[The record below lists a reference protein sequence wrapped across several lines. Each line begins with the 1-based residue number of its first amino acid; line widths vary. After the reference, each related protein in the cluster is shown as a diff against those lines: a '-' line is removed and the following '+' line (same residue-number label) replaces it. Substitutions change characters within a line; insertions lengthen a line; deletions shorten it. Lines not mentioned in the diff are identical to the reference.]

1 MGLFTNYNKEGPG
14 VYEDDLK
21 HGPFVSFFQIC
32 GSKFFKLCTTNLIFL
47 LFNIPSLI
55 LAYVASIFF
64 LPMINRTLDPT
75 NFEAY
80 MEKLGI
86 AAADGTAAGSG
97 ASMQLYFLLVLFTV
111 MFAVGMLLVVN
122 GPAQTGLSY
131 VYRNFSRGTP
141 VFLWSDFISA
151 LKKNWK
157 QSLIASIIG
166 FVVSAVTIFNI
177 GFYNT
182 VYTGQ
187 YSQVFSTIFVVLFIF
202 SVCIQMYVYPL
213 IASVDLKLKDVYRD
227 AVLLFLGRLLPTLGI
242 FLVNVILLAAVPVL
256 LLFTLTNFG
265 FGIAVIYYLFFAFSF
280 LHFLNTFFVW
290 RQIERFVAKPE
301 GEEDNEAEPDADS
314 TDDTKEPDAD
324 SADDTKE
331 PDADSKDDG
340 QAAGSPEDGETPDH
354 SGDSKANE

>member
-21 HGPFVSFFQIC
+21 HGPFVSFFQIY
-32 GSKFFKLCTTNLIFL
+32 GSKFFKLCTTNLIFV
-47 LFNIPSLI
+47 LFNLPAMVI
-55 LAYVASIFF
+55 AYIAAVFF
-64 LPMINRTLDPT
+64 LPMINTTLTPA

-86 AAADGTAAGSG
+86 AGADGAAAGNS
-97 ASMQLYFLLVLFTV
+97 ASMQLYFLLLLFTV
-111 MFAVGMLLVVN
+111 MFAVGMLLIVN

-141 VFLWSDFISA
+141 VFLWSDFIMSFR
-151 LKKNWK
+151 KNWK
-157 QSLIASIIG
+157 QSLIASLLG
-166 FVVSAVTIFNI
+166 FLVSAVTIFNI

-187 YSQVFSTIFVVLFIF
+187 YSQVFSTIFAVLFIF
-202 SVCIQMYVYPL
+202 AICIQMYVYPL

-242 FLVNVILLAAVPVL
+242 FLVNVIMLIVVPVL

-265 FGIAVIYYLFFAFSF
+265 FGIAVLYYLFFAFSF
-280 LHFLNTFFVW
+280 LHFLNTFFAW
-290 RQIERFVAKPE
+290 RQIERFVARPE
-301 GEEDNEAEPDADS
+301 GKEENPDEPDAGP
-314 TDDTKEPDAD
+314 T
-324 SADDTKE
+324 
-331 PDADSKDDG
+331 
-340 QAAGSPEDGETPDH
+340 ED
-354 SGDSKANE
+354 

>member
-21 HGPFVSFFQIC
+21 HGPVVTFFQIF

-47 LFNIPSLI
+47 LFNIPSLVI
-55 LAYVASIFF
+55 AYIASIFF
-64 LPMINRTLDPT
+64 LPMINKTLDPSK
-75 NFEAY
+75 FEAY

-86 AAADGTAAGSG
+86 AASDGTAAGNG

-111 MFAVGMLLVVN
+111 MFVVGMLMVVN

-141 VFLWSDFISA
+141 VFLWSDFMTS

-157 QSLIASIIG
+157 QSLIASVIG
-166 FVVSAVTIFNI
+166 LLVSTVTIFNI

-187 YSQVFSTIFVVLFIF
+187 YSQVFSTIFVVLLIFIL
-202 SVCIQMYVYPL
+202 CIQMYVYPL

-227 AVLLFLGRLLPTLGI
+227 AVLLFLGRLMPTLGI
-242 FLVNVILLAAVPVL
+242 FLVNVILLVVVPVL

-280 LHFLNTFFVW
+280 LHFLNTYFVW
-290 RQIERFVAKPE
+290 RQIERFVARPE
-301 GEEDNEAEPDADS
+301 GEDETSGEEPAADP
-314 TDDTKEPDAD
+314 TDDTDDTDDTDEPAA
-324 SADDTKE
+324 SADE
-331 PDADSKDDG
+331 
-340 QAAGSPEDGETPDH
+340 ETPDP
-354 SGDSKANE
+354 SGDSKEKE

>member
-1 MGLFTNYNKEGPG
+1 MGLFANYNKEGPG

-21 HGPFVSFFQIC
+21 HGPFVSFFQIY

-47 LFNIPSLI
+47 LFNLPGLVI
-55 LAYVASIFF
+55 AYFAAVFF
-64 LPMINRTLDPT
+64 LPLINTTLAPV

-86 AAADGTAAGSG
+86 AAADGAAAGNS
-97 ASMQLYFLLVLFTV
+97 ASIQLYFLLLLFTV
-111 MFAVGMLLVVN
+111 MFTVGMLLIVN

-141 VFLWSDFISA
+141 VFLWSDFMTSF
-151 LKKNWK
+151 KKNWK
-157 QSLIASIIG
+157 QSLIASLLG
-166 FVVSAVTIFNI
+166 LLVSAITIFNI

-182 VYTGQ
+182 VYKGQ
-187 YSQVFSTIFVVLFIF
+187 YSQVFSTIFVVLFVFLI
-202 SVCIQMYVYPL
+202 CIQMYVYPL

-242 FLVNVILLAAVPVL
+242 FLVNVIVLVVVPVL

-265 FGIAVIYYLFFAFSF
+265 FGIAILYYLFFAFSF
-280 LHFLNTFFVW
+280 LHFLNTFYVW

-301 GEEDNEAEPDADS
+301 GEDENTA
-314 TDDTKEPDAD
+314 
-324 SADDTKE
+324 E

-340 QAAGSPEDGETPDH
+340 DEPDADSKDDAEEPDN
-354 SGDSKANE
+354 SGDSKED

>member
-14 VYEDDLK
+14 VYEDDVK
-21 HGPFVSFFQIC
+21 HGPIVSFFQIY

-47 LFNIPSLI
+47 LFNIPSVI
-55 LAYVASIFF
+55 IAYFAAVFF
-64 LPMINRTLDPT
+64 LPIINTTLNPV

-86 AAADGTAAGSG
+86 AAADGTAAASG
-97 ASMQLYFLLVLFTV
+97 ASMQLYFLLLLFTV
-111 MFAVGMLLVVN
+111 MFAVGMLLIVN

-141 VFLWSDFISA
+141 VFLWSDFMTA

-157 QSLIASIIG
+157 QSLIASLIG
-166 FVVSAVTIFNI
+166 FLVSGITIFNI

-182 VYTGQ
+182 IFKGQ
-187 YSQVFSTIFVVLFIF
+187 YSQVFSTIFVVLFVF
-202 SVCIQMYVYPL
+202 ATCIQMYIYPL

-242 FLVNVILLAAVPVL
+242 FFVNVILLVIVPVL

-265 FGIAVIYYLFFAFSF
+265 FGIAIIYYLFFAFSF

-301 GEEDNEAEPDADS
+301 AEEQNAEDTNESES
-314 TDDTKEPDAD
+314 
-324 SADDTKE
+324 
-331 PDADSKDDG
+331 
-340 QAAGSPEDGETPDH
+340 
-354 SGDSKANE
+354 

>member
-21 HGPFVSFFQIC
+21 HGPFISFFQIY

-47 LFNIPSLI
+47 LFNIPSLVV
-55 LAYVASIFF
+55 AYIVSIFL
-64 LPMINRTLDPT
+64 LPMVNKTLDPAK
-75 NFEAY
+75 FEAY

-86 AAADGTAAGSG
+86 TAADGTAAGSSV
-97 ASMQLYFLLVLFTV
+97 SMQLYFLLVLFTV

-187 YSQVFSTIFVVLFIF
+187 YSQVFSTIFVVLLIF
-202 SVCIQMYVYPL
+202 FTCIQMFVYPL

-242 FLVNVILLAAVPVL
+242 FLVNVILLVVVPVL

-265 FGIAVIYYLFFAFSF
+265 FGIAVIYYLFF
-280 LHFLNTFFVW
+280 
-290 RQIERFVAKPE
+290 
-301 GEEDNEAEPDADS
+301 DN
-314 TDDTKEPDAD
+314 
-324 SADDTKE
+324 
-331 PDADSKDDG
+331 
-340 QAAGSPEDGETPDH
+340 
-354 SGDSKANE
+354 